1 LGSVGGTVVH
11 GVFPKYLIMGEGS
24 CYCRGLEEDSAA
36 MAEKKSFASKFV
48 ADGGKK
54 FSLSKHDPR
63 DASAFDDKETAKA
76 QVVKDSEA
84 IDALQDRMFAEG
96 KQSLLVVLQGI
107 DCSGKDGTVRS
118 VFNTCGPIGVAVKS
132 YGVPSEVERA
142 HDYLWR
148 VHNACPAKGYIGI
161 FNRSHYED
169 VLVVK
174 VEKFAPADVIE
185 RRYDEINQFEKL
197 VSGAGTRILKFMLNV
212 SKDEQAARL
221 QERVD
226 DPAKQWKFK
235 SSDLATRAKWDE
247 YMAAYEMAIGRCSTD
262 YAPWHIIPADR
273 NWVRNAAISRIVR
286 ETLEEM
292 NPQYPAPKD
301 WDPKTIKII

>member
-1 LGSVGGTVVH
+1 
-11 GVFPKYLIMGEGS
+11 
-24 CYCRGLEEDSAA
+24 
-36 MAEKKSFASKFV
+36 MADKKSFASKFI

-76 QVVKDSEA
+76 QNAKDAAA
-84 IDALQDRMFAEG
+84 IDALQDRLYAEG
-96 KQSLLVVLQGI
+96 TRALLVVLQGI
-107 DCSGKDGTVRS
+107 DCAGKDGTVRA
-118 VFNTCGPIGVAVKS
+118 VFNTCGPIGVVIKS
-132 YGVPSEVERA
+132 YKAPSEEERA

-148 VHNACPAKGYIGI
+148 VHQACPARGFIGV

-174 VEKFAPADVIE
+174 VEKFAPADAIE
-185 RRYDEINQFEKL
+185 RRYEEINQFEKL
-197 VSGAGTRILKFMLNV
+197 ISNSGTRILKFMLNV
-212 SKDEQAARL
+212 SKEEQAVRL

-235 SSDLATRAKWDE
+235 TGDLTTRAKWDE
-247 YMAAYEMAIGRCSTD
+247 YMAAYETAITRCSTD
-262 YAPWHIIPADR
+262 AAPWHIIPADR
-273 NWVRNAAISRIVR
+273 NWVRNAAIARIVR

-292 NPQYPAPKD
+292 NPQYPKPKD
-301 WDPKTIKII
+301 WDPKTIKIV